1 MSGCVDCGKSIS
13 RRATRC
19 RSCNGAHI
27 ARAEGTIEALRARIN
42 VPAVRAKLN
51 AGLARP
57 DVRERRSSSMR
68 ATKLAHVHV
77 DYRDLYMSLQ
87 SYGTASERL
96 SVVHA
101 QMAKDGVAA

>member
-1 MSGCVDCGKSIS
+1 MSGCVECGKAVS

-27 ARAEGTIEALRARIN
+27 ARAEGTIEALRARMN

-57 DVRERRSSSMR
+57 EVRERRAAAMR
-68 ATKLAHVHV
+68 ATKLGHIHA

-87 SYGTASERL
+87 HYGTASERL